1 MATENALRTL
11 SMPASGDL
19 SAAQYK
25 FVKINSSGELAVC
38 SVAGEEAD
46 GVLQDKP
53 AAQGRAGAMA
63 IGGQT
68 KILLGGTIAK
78 GAKVTTDAQGRAV
91 TAATGNVE
99 LGTCVEGGAVGIIGS
114 IIFDRGRTVP

>member
-1 MATENALRTL
+1 MATENALRTI
-11 SMPASGDL
+11 SREASGDL

-25 FVKINSSGELAVC
+25 FVKVNSSGQMAVC

-53 AAQGRAGAMA
+53 AAAGRAGGMA
-63 IGGQT
+63 IGGVT
-68 KILLGGTIAK
+68 KVLLGGTVAK
-78 GAKVTTDAQGRAV
+78 GAKVTTNASGAAV

-99 LGTCVEGGAVGIIGS
+99 LGTCIEGGASGEIGS